1 MGNTLLVF
9 FRITP
14 PYFPSVC
21 HDLTLLFPSN
31 TFPGTLSPPS
41 PPFQARHLQDG
52 RQRPPRLPQ
61 QVRYEYHRHRLR
73 ANVRPRKMPRRDIHG
88 CCPFPRP
95 RDGLLSLPRGKIR
108 CHDWPNH
115 QRVLRAVRRWVLL
128 PRRRNRQA
136 WREVPRWCVE
146 ETVLGELREIRE
158 RG

>member
-1 MGNTLLVF
+1 MAEPTKEDIANARAAF
-9 FRITP
+9 HP
-14 PYFPSVC
+14 A
-21 HDLTLLFPSN
+21 DSN
-31 TFPGTLSPPS
+31 G
-41 PPFQARHLQDG
+41 DG
-52 RQRPPRLPQ
+52 RVTPEEEAMYL
-61 QVRYEYHRHRLR
+61 EFN
-73 ANVRPRKMPRRDIHG
+73 NVRPRKMPRRDIHG

-146 ETVLGELREIRE
+146 ETVLGELREIRDIRE
-158 RG
+158 TG